1 MARLKELLFDSEAET
16 LDELDKRLRAIEAAG
31 EKLAGERILHLRQL
45 EQLFDRVGTEEK
57 FRTNVAVILDKAL
70 YDAGERNHKEMSR
83 AIAPLVVTTIKTEL
97 KNSQDELVEIMH
109 PITGRM
115 VKAFVLAEMKKL
127 SETVN
132 SQIDKNPFMLRVRSL
147 VTGKP
152 VADLA
157 IARSQRLVVDEIF
170 LIRRGSG
177 ELLGHWPPSSTAM
190 SNADV
195 HMSGMLEAVN
205 EFASS
210 AFADEGGQFDSFRY
224 QDFQVYMRA
233 SPVYLLAARCT
244 GVAPSGIESI
254 FDDEFLATIERV
266 GVLEKTA
273 RGAITPAARSRE
285 LEPMASTV
293 VDRTTD
299 VYDEIDRSS
308 LGGAIVKGLLFL
320 IAVPLLT
327 WFFWGLYTDAEE
339 AIVRRSAQQVIAA
352 TPGLKGYQ
360 TGLEVGYRGKSLM
373 VSGLTPDAATKGAL
387 EVALGRELPGTQIN
401 SQMAVLPNAR
411 VEVVRQTP
419 VDTAAIE
426 RRLGQ
431 RVAAAQQEMTV
442 AAVRRSIGRAQAR
455 LQQALPEL
463 DRLEAQLPEA
473 DKKADVREVRTA
485 LEKTIADIKM
495 SNSRI
500 VDSGGDAERTSEL
513 VAPINRSTQTIAG
526 SIRSLVSISGLSGAG
541 VVAAGPAAVTIV
553 DAAED
558 VTSHAERLATLVLAL
573 NQTIALIPEPV
584 QPAPVVV
591 QAALTAEQQL
601 RDFISRNAVFFVT
614 GTNFVDGTSPVKVL
628 DQVANLIKQTNDL
641 VRIVGY
647 TDEKG
652 DAVKN
657 DRLAQERAD
666 RVMQELVDRGVP
678 PGRLVAIGRSGAFN
692 LRPGAG
698 EGSPNRRVQFELGF
712 EGEVR
717 GSP

>member
-16 LDELDKRLRAIEAAG
+16 LSELDTRLRSIEAEG
-31 EKLAGERILHLRQL
+31 EKLASERIQHLRQL

-57 FRTNVAVILDKAL
+57 FRSNVAVILDKAL
-70 YDAGERNHKEMSR
+70 YEAGERNHKELSR

-132 SQIDKNPFMLRVRSL
+132 SQIDKNPVMLRVRSL

-152 VADLA
+152 MADLA
-157 IARSQRLVVDEIF
+157 IARSQRLAVDEIF

-177 ELLGHWPPSSTAM
+177 ELLGHWPPSPTAM

-210 AFADEGGQFDSFRY
+210 AFADEGGQFESFRY

-244 GVAPSGIESI
+244 GVAPSGIEAI

-266 GVLEKTA
+266 ATLEKSA
-273 RGAITPAARSRE
+273 KEGVTPAARSRE

-293 VDRTTD
+293 VDRTTE

-308 LGGAIVKGLLFL
+308 LGGSVVKALLFL
-320 IAVPLLT
+320 IAVPLLA

-339 AIVRRSAQQVIAA
+339 AIVRRSAEQVIAG

-360 TGLEVGYRGKSLM
+360 TGLNIGYRGKNLT
-373 VSGLTPDAATKGAL
+373 VSGLAPDVDTKTAL
-387 EVALGRELPGTQIN
+387 EAALRRELPETSIN
-401 SQMAVLPNAR
+401 AQMAVIPSAR
-411 VEVVRQTP
+411 IEVETP
-419 VDTAAIE
+419 IDTAAIE

-431 RVAAAQQEMTV
+431 RVAAVQRDMIV
-442 AAVRRSIGRAQAR
+442 SAARRAIGRAETR
-455 LQQALPEL
+455 LAQALPEL
-463 DRLEAQLPEA
+463 DRLEAQLSEG
-473 DKKADVREVRTA
+473 DKKADIREVRTV
-485 LEKTIADIKM
+485 LEKTMLDIK
-495 SNSRI
+495 STGEQL
-500 VDSGGDAERTSEL
+500 VASGGNEQDVDKL
-513 VAPINRSTQTIAG
+513 VGPVVRSSKAIFG
-526 SIRSLVSISGLSGAG
+526 SIKSLISISGLNGAG
-541 VVAAGPAAVTIV
+541 VVEGGPAAATIV

-558 VTSHAERLATLVLAL
+558 VTSQAERLATLVLAL

-584 QPAPVVV
+584 PPPPPVV
-591 QAALTAEQQL
+591 LPPTISPEQKL
-601 RDFISRNAVFFVT
+601 REFVSRNAVFFLT
-614 GTNFVDGTSPVKVL
+614 GTNFVDGTGPGKVL
-628 DQVANLIKQTNDL
+628 DEAANLIKQTREL

-647 TDEKG
+647 TDDRG
-652 DAVKN
+652 DASKN
-657 DRLAQERAD
+657 DLLAQERAD
-666 RVMQELVDRGVP
+666 RVKQELVSRGVP
-678 PGRLVAIGRSGAFN
+678 QNRLVAIGRTGAFN

-712 EGEVR
+712 EGELR